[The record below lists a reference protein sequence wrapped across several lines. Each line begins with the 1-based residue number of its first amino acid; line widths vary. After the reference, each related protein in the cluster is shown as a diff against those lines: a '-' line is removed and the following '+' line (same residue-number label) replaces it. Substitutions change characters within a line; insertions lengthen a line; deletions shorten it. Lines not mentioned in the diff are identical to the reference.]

1 MNKFIFIAGINRS
14 GGSLLAR
21 FFDGHEQVSSY
32 PMEVGFKFKN
42 DIFGFVDKVTGSPT
56 YIPKFE
62 KNIDFLKYFDAEKE
76 EPIYKWGKE
85 RSEKMGVRKNYLE
98 KGFYEVNIQTNFD
111 YDNYV
116 KKLNEYCK
124 KSKNNQELF
133 TNKHKA
139 YFESWDYENK
149 KIDTKVV
156 VKHDSGGLF
165 LNNFDKYFN
174 DFRDSI
180 VAVPIRDV
188 VGYVAAEKTRIA
200 RRYFG
205 SRRFAKPL
213 PPNFLIKKF
222 DQYDIEAIIR
232 TWNVSLTRIRIL
244 QEKFGVNQKLVVY
257 RFENLVKN
265 PNKIIDYLCS
275 KVELK
280 PNSILYEPTLMG
292 KPWLGNSQQGKN
304 IGINKNPNN
313 YAFRILRDEEIKLI
327 NLKTEGIMNKIS
339 SLNEC
344 PLNLMNIKE
353 NLFFDYKKH
362 KEYSNDNNI
371 WSLYCAF
378 SFSGF
383 RKLKLNSVS
392 VLSIY
397 AILFKSLVRI
407 WHIPRLL
414 KQKYF
419 KGFGKQNYT

>member
-1 MNKFIFIAGINRS
+1 MKLIFKLILITITMLKNLMN
-14 GGSLLAR
+14 
-21 FFDGHEQVSSY
+21 
-32 PMEVGFKFKN
+32 
-42 DIFGFVDKVTGSPT
+42 T
-56 YIPKFE
+56 
-62 KNIDFLKYFDAEKE
+62 
-76 EPIYKWGKE
+76 
-85 RSEKMGVRKNYLE
+85 
-98 KGFYEVNIQTNFD
+98 
-111 YDNYV
+111 V
-116 KKLNEYCK
+116 KKVKIIRNF
-124 KSKNNQELF
+124 F